1 MRLARGTDFA
11 YRILMM
17 VAMNPDRSLTVETV
31 ASSLQLS
38 RTHCMKL
45 IAKLSAN
52 GFLQTTRGRG
62 GGLTLGQEPTEILLG
77 DVAKAME
84 SDFGLLE
91 CFYRSE
97 SDCAMF
103 GGCEMTF
110 IMKRA
115 LKAFLDSLNEF
126 TLEDILKKSK
136 NSGRLVLPACLEPH
150 VADED
155 GLAGL

>member
-17 VAMNPDRSLTVETV
+17 VAMNSDRNLTVEAV

-52 GFLQTTRGRG
+52 GFLLTTRGRG
-62 GGLTLGQEPTEILLG
+62 GGLALGQEPTEILLG

-91 CFYRSE
+91 CFYS
-97 SDCAMF
+97 SQSNCAMF

-115 LKAFLDSLNEF
+115 LKAFLDSLNEY

-136 NSGRLVLPACLEPH
+136 NSGKLILPACLEPP
-150 VADED
+150 VSNNN
-155 GLAGL
+155 GLST